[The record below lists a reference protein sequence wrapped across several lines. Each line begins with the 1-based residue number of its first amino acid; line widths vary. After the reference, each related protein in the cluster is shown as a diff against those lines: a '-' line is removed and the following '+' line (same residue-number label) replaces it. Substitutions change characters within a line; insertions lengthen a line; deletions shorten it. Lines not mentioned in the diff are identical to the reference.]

1 MTWTWSRSGFDDNKN
16 LVKVKMEED
25 SCFQTKHP
33 SLKPQTSTIIVF
45 YNKLH
50 ENIAFLLFL
59 KETSD
64 SCRVNK
70 VHSRLYKICFI
81 EKNNFTVLL

>member
-1 MTWTWSRSGFDDNKN
+1 MNWTRSRSGFDDKKN

-50 ENIAFLLFL
+50 EKIAFLLFL

-70 VHSRLYKICFI
+70 VQSRLNKIYFI
-81 EKNNFTVLL
+81 EQNTYIFL